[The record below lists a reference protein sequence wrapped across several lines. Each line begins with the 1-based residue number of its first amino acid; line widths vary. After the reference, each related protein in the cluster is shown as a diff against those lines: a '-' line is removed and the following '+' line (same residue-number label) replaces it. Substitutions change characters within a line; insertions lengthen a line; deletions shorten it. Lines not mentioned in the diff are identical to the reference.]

1 MKCLSNLAVRTDI
14 INVRNMLQVER
25 MKSENLNATMGD
37 LNKENQNVNLHNSV
51 AVSKANQ

>member
-25 MKSENLNATMGD
+25 MKSENLNATMSD
-37 LNKENQNVNLHNSV
+37 LNKENQNVNLQNFE

>member
-25 MKSENLNATMGD
+25 LKSENLNATMSD